1 MKITGNFNPKTGTE
15 EEYTVDFE
23 QELTENA
30 TFNCTIWDEIGGTAG
45 FFSATID
52 KKLPSTFYQV
62 SYSKGTKSFKF
73 KIFWTEECK
82 EAAISINETHGIL
95 PNYQTNRFAVTTPTL
110 NLQTIP
116 PEIKLGMNIS
126 CETLLGKDYSDEREY
141 QVEQIWDIPNQLFK
155 EIGNPIVNRN
165 RLYQTLKAIEL
176 GQGVINLPVNV
187 ITVPLKMEIG
197 L

>member
-23 QELTENA
+23 QELTQD
-30 TFNCTIWDEIGGTAG
+30 TIFNCNIWDEVKGTAG

-82 EAAISINETHGIL
+82 EAQITINGIKGTILNYETKL
-95 PNYQTNRFAVTTPTL
+95 FAVTTPTL
-110 NLQTIP
+110 TLQTIP

-126 CETLLGKDYSDEREY
+126 CETLLGKDKCNKTRTYENYYWE
-141 QVEQIWDIPNQLFK
+141 
-155 EIGNPIVNRN
+155 
-165 RLYQTLKAIEL
+165 
-176 GQGVINLPVNV
+176 
-187 ITVPLKMEIG
+187 
-197 L
+197 